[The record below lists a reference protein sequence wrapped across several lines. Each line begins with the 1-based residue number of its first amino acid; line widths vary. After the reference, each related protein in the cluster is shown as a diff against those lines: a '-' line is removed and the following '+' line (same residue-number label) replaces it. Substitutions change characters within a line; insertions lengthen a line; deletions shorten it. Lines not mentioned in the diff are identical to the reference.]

1 MTIGN
6 GSLSP
11 SQLCKYHYSGYCKSK
26 SECPNQHLE
35 LTCLQGPSCKD
46 NYCRK
51 VKRHPNFCR
60 HYLASGFCKLEKECS
75 YTHKSFVTEISDL
88 KLQLDDLKNWIQLN
102 MKQNTSKPKSQVQGP
117 EYPCP
122 SCPKICKSPSGLKR
136 HTQTR
141 HLEVPKIEDPSPKSK
156 EQVQKESNEQSQ
168 ITVGPGPELDNSPSI
183 PPEDSEFECS
193 LDNPSNWSKKRKK
206 KELALIIEQKLKSY
220 YSKQN
225 DEEEERNV
233 NPHKKYI
240 FDLTTGKKYIYDNE
254 ERAIFRFTSGG
265 GLGQTVFYNEFS
277 GDIPSSQL
285 GEITMDSNNRIQ
297 YSNVQQIKSFEEEHE
312 DQEDDHGIQN
322 ELDADQQ
329 YDHQD
334 PVDPGH
340 QEDEDGC
347 KEDSDNSSQHSD
359 EDTSSQHTDND
370 DVEGE
375 QQGPGHEDQGEDYH
389 LHDGQ
394 GDQDPHQ
401 GADHDFDDDSQ
412 DQQQDVQ
419 WGPDGQLSQEPDN
432 TDQQRSLESAYSQD
446 NSDDDD
452 DKYSAS
458 DSDDIL
464 HEIEN
469 YFSTKR

>member
-1 MTIGN
+1 
-6 GSLSP
+6 
-11 SQLCKYHYSGYCKSK
+11 
-26 SECPNQHLE
+26 
-35 LTCLQGPSCKD
+35 
-46 NYCRK
+46 
-51 VKRHPNFCR
+51 
-60 HYLASGFCKLEKECS
+60 
-75 YTHKSFVTEISDL
+75 
-88 KLQLDDLKNWIQLN
+88 

-329 YDHQD
+329 HDHQD